1 MERKRDVPIL
11 GIVLRQMMGELGQ
24 KRIES
29 ATVPFG
35 IMPRQ
40 GYTPKKLEIHYPLK
54 RDVKGRMI
62 NVPREAG
69 VMCDGKQE
77 RFV

>member
-1 MERKRDVPIL
+1 MFAGASGSGGGVN
-11 GIVLRQMMGELGQ
+11 
-24 KRIES
+24 
-29 ATVPFG
+29 
-35 IMPRQ
+35 
-40 GYTPKKLEIHYPLK
+40 
-54 RDVKGRMI
+54 GRMI